1 MGLGDNAWD
10 TKAGAREGWQ
20 TDENISARHGRVVEH
35 QIMESN
41 TI

>member
-20 TDENISARHGRVVEH
+20 ADENISARH